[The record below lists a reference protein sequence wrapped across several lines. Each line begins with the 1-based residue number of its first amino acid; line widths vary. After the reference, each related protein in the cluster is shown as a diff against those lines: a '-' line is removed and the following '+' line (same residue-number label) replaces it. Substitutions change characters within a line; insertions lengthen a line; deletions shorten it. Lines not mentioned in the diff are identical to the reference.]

1 MNRSAHVSRSIPV
14 RYLLVTWILI
24 LSAIAF
30 LDRTNISI
38 AGGEIGRDFHIDN
51 PHLGWVFSAF
61 LVGYAAFQIPGGVL
75 ARRFGPR
82 RLLALGLA
90 WWAIFSVLTALV
102 PPHAAGALLE
112 LIVVRMA
119 LGAGE
124 AVMYPS
130 ANQFVERWFP
140 TGERGKANG
149 IIFGGV
155 GLGSALAPPVLTAII
170 LRYGWHA
177 SFWFCAGVGLAA
189 GGIWYWIARNT
200 PESHPWVGP
209 DELATILRGRGDPQE
224 GIALPTV
231 KTGPKTE
238 RKAAVPWRRIFASR
252 SILAITASYFTYGYV
267 SWIFFSW
274 FYIYLSE
281 VRGLSLKSSA
291 VYSIFPFAA
300 MSLGSLLGGVISDW
314 LSRHFGPRV
323 GRCFLPAFALSL
335 TAVLLTAGSRVH
347 EAHSASLVLACGAGA
362 LYLAQSCF
370 WSVSSD
376 FAGTFAGVVSGAM
389 NMGCQ
394 IGAAVTAS
402 LTPLIAAHFGWQ
414 ASFSTATI
422 LAFLGAAAW
431 LLVDPMDRLNAAE
444 I

>member
-1 MNRSAHVSRSIPV
+1 MQSDQGANASSRIPV
-14 RYLLVTWILI
+14 RYLLVVWLLV

-38 AGGEIGRDFHIDN
+38 AGVKIGREFQIDN

-82 RLLALGLA
+82 RLLAFGLT
-90 WWAIFSVLTALV
+90 WWAIFTVLTALV
-102 PPHAAGALLE
+102 PPNGKGALLE
-112 LIVVRMA
+112 LILIRAA

-140 TGERGKANG
+140 MRERGKANG

-155 GLGSALAPPVLTAII
+155 GLGSAVAPPVLTAIM

-177 SFWFCAGVGLAA
+177 SFWFCAAVGVLA
-189 GGIWYWIARNT
+189 GGVWYLAARNT
-200 PESHPWVGP
+200 PEAHPWVSP
-209 DELATILRGRGDPQE
+209 AELAIIVEGRGDPQN
-224 GIALPTV
+224 GS
-231 KTGPKTE
+231 GRTE
-238 RKAAVPWRRIFASR
+238 RKAPVPWGKIFTSR

-281 VRGLSLKSSA
+281 VRGLSLRSSA
-291 VYSIFPFAA
+291 FYSIFPFAA
-300 MSLGSLLGGVISDW
+300 MSLGSLLGGVLSDW
-314 LSRHFGPRV
+314 LARRIGPRA
-323 GRCFLPAFALSL
+323 GRCFLPAFALAL
-335 TAVLLTAGSRVH
+335 TALLLITGSRVH
-347 EAHSASLVLACGAGA
+347 QAQSASLVLACGAGA
-362 LYLAQSCF
+362 LYLSQSCF
-370 WSVSSD
+370 WSVTSD
-376 FAGTFAGVVSGAM
+376 FAGTFAGVVSGTM

-402 LTPLIAAHFGWQ
+402 LTPLIAAHFGWD
-414 ASFSTATI
+414 ASFATATA
-422 LAFLGAAAW
+422 LAVLGAAAW
-431 LLVDPMDRLNAAE
+431 LLVDPKARLASS
-444 I
+444 